1 MPRHISILFPGQG
14 SQYIGML
21 DDLPTELVES
31 FRSLALEALSFDII
45 DLIKNDPTSR
55 RIILSAWNP
64 VDLDKMA
71 LPPCH
76 VMIQFS
82 VDKEFLD
89 AQLYQRS
96 GDMFLGVPF
105 NIASYSILMHI
116 IGSITGY
123 TPRYFHHVLGDAH
136 IYMNHLDA
144 ISEQIHRIPNKFPEL
159 KIPKKIVDINDINED
174 DFILENYNHYPT
186 IKAEMI
192 A

>member
-1 MPRHISILFPGQG
+1 
-14 SQYIGML
+14 
-21 DDLPTELVES
+21 
-31 FRSLALEALSFDII
+31 
-45 DLIKNDPTSR
+45 
-55 RIILSAWNP
+55 
-64 VDLDKMA
+64 MA

-136 IYMNHLDA
+136 IYMNHIDA
-144 ISEQIHRIPNKFPEL
+144 IGEQIYRIPNKFPEL
-159 KIPKKIVDINDINED
+159 KLTKKIVDINDINED

-186 IKAEMI
+186 IKI
-192 A
+192 SK